1 VKRYL
6 NCKEKE
12 ILLHATEET
21 GLEVHKLGTISKCI
35 WKRKYTSS
43 KLIININTNRN
54 CFIFNVYVLGVPLT
68 NIKLFLTE
76 TEEKCIMKLVI
87 AVTELGNY
95 YYTLSPPKSAGD
107 QEQ

>member
-1 VKRYL
+1 M
-6 NCKEKE
+6 
-12 ILLHATEET
+12 
-21 GLEVHKLGTISKCI
+21 
-35 WKRKYTSS
+35 
-43 KLIININTNRN
+43 
-54 CFIFNVYVLGVPLT
+54 YVLGVPLT